1 MPLRE
6 ECLWEKLTPQRPDNA
21 ALKGE
26 VKVDV
31 CVIGAGFTGLSAAV
45 HLLEQGKTVCVL
57 EAHRAGHGGSGRN
70 VGLVNAGM
78 WIAPDEIEAVSAR
91 RSAVSS
97 IACSVRHRPWC
108 SALWIK
114 YNIDCQLRR

>member
-70 VGLVNAGM
+70 VGLVNAGL
-78 WIAPDEIEAVSAR
+78 WIPPDDIEAGFGEAAGDWAITVPSGA
-91 RSAVSS
+91 A
-97 IACSVRHRPWC
+97 A
-108 SALWIK
+108 
-114 YNIDCQLRR
+114 